1 MASRSIYTQVEDL
14 PQQVEGDLVDT
25 TWPRLQEL
33 LEKHPEARAGAPGR
47 ARTLALF
54 GVLCRLCWPQF
65 VAAGICRLFYIVTGY
80 AQPLGLYIILR
91 RFGTD
96 DAYGWTAVGLLFGG
110 PLLNATADA
119 LQMFLQRRVATRCRG
134 AIMVLIY
141 DKARRVDMAAASLPP
156 AAAGRGRPQKKE
168 SGGGGRV
175 GEVVGL
181 MLSLIHI

>member
-1 MASRSIYTQVEDL
+1 MEGRHTSRWKTSRSRLRAT
-14 PQQVEGDLVDT
+14 LVDT

-47 ARTLALF
+47 SRTLALF

-96 DAYGWTAVGLLFGG
+96 DAFGWTAVGLLFGG

-119 LQMFLQRRVATRCRG
+119 LTDVPPKKSRDALPRRHHGSDLR
-134 AIMVLIY
+134 
-141 DKARRVDMAAASLPP
+141 
-156 AAAGRGRPQKKE
+156 
-168 SGGGGRV
+168 
-175 GEVVGL
+175 
-181 MLSLIHI
+181 

>member
-1 MASRSIYTQVEDL
+1 MRKSNFSGSVMRDMLAPCEAVVFSPVELHTVEDL
-14 PQQVEGDLVDT
+14 PRQVEGDLVET

-91 RFGTD
+91 RLGAD
-96 DAYGWTAVGLLFGG
+96 DGVRL
-110 PLLNATADA
+110 D
-119 LQMFLQRRVATRCRG
+119 
-134 AIMVLIY
+134 
-141 DKARRVDMAAASLPP
+141 
-156 AAAGRGRPQKKE
+156 
-168 SGGGGRV
+168 GGRV
-175 GEVVGL
+175 AIRRPSIECDGGRAADVPPEKSRDALPRRHHGL
-181 MLSLIHI
+181 DLR